1 MIRETI
7 EAKLHAGLNPE
18 HLEVINESHRHRV
31 PAGSESHFKVVL
43 VSDRFDGKRL
53 IQRHRAVY
61 ELLAEEMAGAV
72 HALALYVYTPQEWR
86 NQHQTAPESPAC
98 GGAGIDR

>member
-7 EAKLHAGLNPE
+7 ESKLHAGLAPE
-18 HLEVINESHRHRV
+18 YLEVINESHRHRV

-43 VSDRFDGKRL
+43 VSDLFEGKRL

-61 ELLAEEMAGAV
+61 ELLTEEMADAV

-86 NQHQTAPESPAC
+86 DQHQTAPTSPAC

>member
-7 EAKLHAGLNPE
+7 EAKLHAGLAPQ

-31 PAGSESHFKVVL
+31 PAGAESHFKVVL

-61 ELLAEEMAGAV
+61 ELLTEEMAGAV
-72 HALALYVYTPQEWR
+72 HALALYIYTPQEWR
-86 NQHQTAPESPAC
+86 DQHQIAPASPAC